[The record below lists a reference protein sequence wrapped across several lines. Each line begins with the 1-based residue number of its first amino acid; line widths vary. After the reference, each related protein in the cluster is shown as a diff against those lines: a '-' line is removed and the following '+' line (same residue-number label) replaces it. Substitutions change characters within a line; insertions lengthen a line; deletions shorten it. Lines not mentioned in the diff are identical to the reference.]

1 MKKDVSLLFF
11 GIKRLGK
18 IRRIMRLIVLL
29 LFAGI
34 MQISASV
41 YSQGNK
47 MDVKFSNIT
56 LSKLFWEVQRNTDF
70 VFVYGTDD
78 LEEVK
83 KPISVDMED
92 VSIREFMDEVLK
104 GTGLTYKEVENV
116 VVIKKAEKA
125 NRKKKPATE
134 KQAPQQEEGKK
145 ITGTVTD
152 HDGVTLPGV
161 NIMVKG
167 TTIGAPTDENGNFEL
182 LVPEDKNRIV
192 VSFIGFVTQE
202 VEIGNKSNF
211 RIALES
217 DIQELDNIVVTG
229 YQTLSRERAT
239 GAFVSVKSEDLD
251 KQIGSTTLAEKLQG
265 GMLPGVLIDQNN
277 NITIRGKSSLNA
289 STVPVI
295 VLDGFPIETSIDNIN
310 PNDIESITVL
320 RDAAAASIWGVR
332 ASNGVI
338 VITTKSGKGKRIMGN
353 AKTKNKASFDF
364 SSTLR
369 ISQMPDL
376 DDLRLADGATTV
388 DYHLEQIERG
398 YWNLNS
404 FEHSQGQSLVLDTYR
419 KQHQGL
425 LSEAEANAIY
435 NQLRSNNILN
445 EATELFFRNSL
456 SQQYNLSVSGASELN
471 TFYVSVNY
479 QSNKAY
485 SIGND
490 KEVLN
495 FMVNNKMQLLP
506 KLRFDLIISG
516 NYNKGTGNGISMYDL
531 SRYHAYERILDDNGN
546 YIPSFTRG
554 LSSNSMTL
562 EKAKEWEAL
571 GYHNWTYNLKQEFD
585 NNDKTYSSFT
595 PRVNVGLLYDIMEG
609 LSFDS
614 KFMFEKNDYKNE
626 SYYNMGS
633 WYSRDWINKLTL
645 YDNGNLIYQLPNG
658 PTLFIA
664 NSNTN
669 VYSFRNQL
677 NFKRSS
683 NDEMH
688 QVSAILGTEVTRS
701 IYKNYGRLYNNYDRE
716 KLTYDFIDA
725 KGLSGGKYKLWDG
738 RTAYYSVHNHQLKTN
753 EVENRFFSVYSNA
766 SYTYNQK
773 YTLSASARIDESN
786 LFGVDVNDRITPL
799 YSVGGSWTISKGDF
813 FDVDKID
820 FLNLRITTGVNG
832 NIDKKTS
839 KELIASAE
847 KDYYTQESYLD
858 IESPENKELKWESTR
873 THNLGIDF
881 SGFNNRLGATI
892 ELYQR
897 KSFDLLG
904 FVAADPT
911 TGFGQ
916 VYKNTAEVENKG
928 FDIQIDGTILKG
940 EFRWDAGLNVSH
952 NKNEV
957 TKVYNPNPTVFRY
970 LNPLPG
976 HEILGKPIDHFYSYR
991 WAGLSNEGEPQIY
1004 DDAGNIVSWE
1014 EPDLE
1019 YPEWLIFQGSR
1030 VPKFY
1035 GAMGNTWSYKGLT
1048 LNAIFS
1054 YKLGYMMR
1062 MPSPHHNYAYLN
1074 SDMDK
1079 RWKNPGDENNTYIPK
1094 MPTDYQVKGER
1105 SDFYQYSD
1113 YRSQSGSYIRFSTLS
1128 LTYNL
1133 PKSLIGPF
1141 LNNVQLQAQG
1151 RNLWLWTKNDE
1162 NIDPETSDKYGG
1174 LSLGVTPEYT
1184 FGIRVQF

>member
-92 VSIREFMDEVLK
+92 VSIREFMDEVLR
-104 GTGLTYKEVENV
+104 GTGLTYKEIDNV

-125 NRKKKPATE
+125 RKKKKPATE
-134 KQAPQQEEGKK
+134 KQTPQQEEGKK

-152 HDGVTLPGV
+152 QDGITLPGV

-167 TTIGAPTDENGNFEL
+167 TTMGVPTDENGNFEL
-182 LVPEDKNRIV
+182 FVPEDKNRIV

-202 VEIGNKSNF
+202 VEIGNMSNF

-251 KQIGSTTLAEKLQG
+251 KQIGATTLAEKLQS
-265 GMLPGVLIDQNN
+265 GMLPGVLIDRSN

-289 STVPVI
+289 STAPVI
-295 VLDGFPIETSIDNIN
+295 VLDGFPIETSINNIN

-338 VITTKSGKGKRIMGN
+338 VITTKSGKGKRIMGDT
-353 AKTKNKASFDF
+353 KTKNKASFDF

-388 DYHLEQIERG
+388 DYHLEQIEKG
-398 YWNLNS
+398 YWSIDDFS
-404 FEHSQGQSLVLDTYR
+404 FTQGQSLVLDTYR

-435 NQLRSNNILN
+435 NQLRSNNIFN
-445 EATELFFRNSL
+445 EATDLFFRNSL
-456 SQQYNLSVSGASELN
+456 SQQYNLSVSGATEIN
-471 TFYVSVNY
+471 NYYVSVNY
-479 QSNKAY
+479 QNNRRY
-485 SIGND
+485 SKGND
-490 KEVLN
+490 SEALN
-495 FMVNNKMQLLP
+495 FMVKNSMQLLP

-516 NYNKGTGNGISMYDL
+516 NYSKGTQNGISIYGL
-531 SRYHAYERILDDNGN
+531 KSYHAYERILDDNGN
-546 YIPSFTRG
+546 YLPSWSEG
-554 LSSNSMTL
+554 LPNNQMTMTEAQEL
-562 EKAKEWEAL
+562 EAK

-585 NNDKTYSSFT
+585 NNDLTSDYFS
-595 PRVNVGLLYDIMEG
+595 PRVNIGLHYNIIDGM
-609 LSFDS
+609 SFDS
-614 KFMFEKNDYKNE
+614 KFMFENSTNKNE
-626 SYYNMGS
+626 SYYNMNT
-633 WYSRDWINKLTL
+633 WYSRDWANKFTL
-645 YDNGNLIYQLPNG
+645 YDNGNLIHQFPDG
-658 PTLFIA
+658 PTLFI
-664 NSNTN
+664 SNGN
-669 VYSFRNQL
+669 MNAYSFRNQL
-677 NFKRSS
+677 NFNRSF
-683 NDEMH
+683 NDEKH
-688 QVSAILGTEVTRS
+688 QVFAILGTEVSRNIYRS
-701 IYKNYGRLYNNYDRE
+701 SGQLYNNYDRE
-716 KLTYDFIDA
+716 KLTFDYIDQ
-725 KGLSGGKYKLWDG
+725 KGLAGGKYYNWRG
-738 RTAYYSVHNHQLKTN
+738 SPGYYTAHDYSLRPT
-753 EVENRFFSVYSNA
+753 ETENRFFSVYTNV

-773 YTLSASARIDESN
+773 YTLTASARIDESN
-786 LFGVDVNDRITPL
+786 LFGADVNDRITPL
-799 YSVGGSWTISKGDF
+799 YSVGGAWAISKEDF

-820 FLNLRITTGVNG
+820 FLKLRLTTGVNG

-839 KELIASAE
+839 KELIAKAE
-847 KDYYTQESYLD
+847 KDYITQQGYLE

-873 THNLGIDF
+873 SHNLGIDV
-881 SGFNNRLGATI
+881 SGFNNRLNAKI
-892 ELYQR
+892 DVYQK
-897 KSFDLLG
+897 KSFDLLAY
-904 FVAADPT
+904 VAADPT

-928 FDIQIDGTILKG
+928 FEIVLSGPVLDG
-940 EFRWDAGLNVSH
+940 EFRWDAELSVIY

-957 TKVYNPNPTVFRY
+957 TKVYNPNPTVWNHLY
-970 LNPLPG
+970 YLPG
-976 HEILGKPIDHFYSYR
+976 KEIVGKPIDHIYSYR
-991 WAGLSNEGEPQIY
+991 WAGLSSEGEPQIY
-1004 DDAGNIVSWE
+1004 DDAGNIISWE

-1019 YPEWLIFQGSR
+1019 HHEWLVFQGSR
-1030 VPKFY
+1030 EPKLF
-1035 GAMGNTWSYKGLT
+1035 GALSNTWSYKGLI

-1054 YKLGYMMR
+1054 YKMGHFMR
-1062 MPSPHHNYAYLN
+1062 MPSPRHNYAYLS
-1074 SDMDK
+1074 SDMDQ
-1079 RWKNPGDENNTYIPK
+1079 RWKNPGDEEKTYIPK
-1094 MPTDYQVKGER
+1094 LPDNFSNKNERGYFYQF
-1105 SDFYQYSD
+1105 SDF
-1113 YRSQSGSYIRFSTLS
+1113 RTQSASYIRLNTLS

-1133 PKSLIGPF
+1133 PKRLIGSVF
-1141 LNNVQLQAQG
+1141 NNVQLQAQG
-1151 RNLWLWTKNDE
+1151 SNLWLWTKNDE
-1162 NIDPETSDKYGG
+1162 NVDPETSGKSGEVNFG
-1174 LSLGVTPEYT
+1174 ITPGYT